1 MPAATARQKND
12 DSCGRDKRADWTSY
26 QKSFNKVL
34 SFVVMCASEDFLH
47 LMTAMYEIISVC
59 MCVKQTDNYTI
70 CNYIR
75 LL

>member
-1 MPAATARQKND
+1 MRNLIACLLPLPDKKTMTAV
-12 DSCGRDKRADWTSY
+12 DSIKRADWTSY

-59 MCVKQTDNYTI
+59 MCVKQQTDK
-70 CNYIR
+70 
-75 LL
+75 L